1 MFSYAEPMTT
11 EAQEGSPG
19 EAVRQLRIGRGVSLR
34 ELARR
39 IEVSPATVSAIENG
53 KTGLKVDRLH
63 QIAEALGVN
72 ASSLVSNT
80 SHAPIPRPVAGAVRT
95 NTDWRAFPALAI
107 DPVLQAAI
115 DAFVAVGYHGASM
128 RTVARL
134 CNMGV
139 SSVYHHYENKQELLF
154 AILTVTMDDLVWRMQ
169 AARDE
174 GSDPIER
181 IRFLTTALALYHTRR
196 IELSFIGAS
205 EMRSLSPAGRSR
217 IVADRDLV
225 QAIFETEVAAAIAAG
240 QAHVPEPKTPSR
252 AIVTMC
258 TALAS
263 WFRPG
268 GRSTPEQI
276 ADEYA
281 EIALRVVDA
290 TR

>member
-1 MFSYAEPMTT
+1 MID
-11 EAQEGSPG
+11 EGQHESPG
-19 EAVRQLRIGRGVSLR
+19 ETMRQLRIGQGVSLR

-39 IEVSPATVSAIENG
+39 IGVSPATVSAIENG

-63 QIAEALGVN
+63 QIAEALAVN
-72 ASSLVSNT
+72 ASSLVS
-80 SHAPIPRPVAGAVRT
+80 SASKPLAPRPLVNSVRT
-95 NTDWRAFPALAI
+95 NDDWRTFPDLAI
-107 DPVLQAAI
+107 DPVMQAAI
-115 DAFVAVGYHGASM
+115 DAFVSVGYHGASM

-154 AILTVTMDDLVWRMQ
+154 AILTVTMNDLVWRMQ

-174 GSDPIER
+174 GRDPLER
-181 IRFLTTALALYHTRR
+181 IGLLTTALALYHTRR

-205 EMRSLSPAGRSR
+205 EMRSLSPENRIK

-225 QAIFETEVAAAIAAG
+225 QAIFETEVAAAISAG
-240 QAHVPEPKTPSR
+240 LVTVLEPATPSK

-263 WFRPG
+263 WFRPA

-281 EIALRVVDA
+281 HIALRVVNA
-290 TR
+290 VR